1 MKTVKIPT
9 EIFGEWA
16 VTEVKL
22 KTDLEFNATMN
33 RIVEMA
39 EEGLREV
46 RNPSA
51 AFLEERNSRT
61 SGSSVA
67 VRSFAVPPMLVKGS
81 AEASN
86 KALIRAA

>member
-39 EEGLREV
+39 EEGLITESQMYDKLV
-46 RNPSA
+46 YEILLSHGETAAHTFVVENP
-51 AFLEERNSRT
+51 F
-61 SGSSVA
+61 
-67 VRSFAVPPMLVKGS
+67 
-81 AEASN
+81 
-86 KALIRAA
+86 

>member
-9 EIFGEWA
+9 DIFGEWA

-39 EEGLREV
+39 EEGLITESQMYDKLV
-46 RNPSA
+46 YEILLSFGETAAHTFVVENP
-51 AFLEERNSRT
+51 F
-61 SGSSVA
+61 
-67 VRSFAVPPMLVKGS
+67 
-81 AEASN
+81 
-86 KALIRAA
+86 